1 MTSYRFFLGIDV
13 SKRTLDCCL
22 WDGDSFDGDS
32 FDGDSV
38 TETSMTEALLTVPN
52 SDDGFARLIE
62 WLTSH
67 DATPDS
73 TVCCMEN
80 TGLYDDRLLQAL
92 TVYGYPCAVEK
103 TTVTEQV
110 RPSHHRKDDLFDAKL
125 LAEYAFRFPDK
136 LRLWSASE
144 PIIEEIRLLY
154 RERRRLVTQ
163 RSAAKQLVGE
173 RPYRTAQTDLAEAL
187 WAEQIT
193 FLTQQIERIEAH
205 IETLIQSD
213 EDIHHRYQL
222 LSSMAGFGPVM
233 SMLWLVT
240 FYGEDQLNPRQ
251 IASRYGV
258 APHGATSGTS
268 QQVKPRSTGHGN
280 AEMRKVLT
288 MCARSVATHY
298 KKFKAYK
305 DRKLREGKPSKLVTN
320 NIINKLIRIVCTL
333 WNQNVFYEKGHTSR
347 FAKTTV

>member
-1 MTSYRFFLGIDV
+1 MRV
-13 SKRTLDCCL
+13 S
-22 WDGDSFDGDS
+22 F
-32 FDGDSV
+32 
-38 TETSMTEALLTVPN
+38 
-52 SDDGFARLIE
+52 
-62 WLTSH
+62 H
-67 DATPDS
+67 
-73 TVCCMEN
+73 
-80 TGLYDDRLLQAL
+80 DDRLLQAL

-103 TTVTEQV
+103 TTVLKQV
-110 RPSHHRKDDLFDAKL
+110 RPSHHRKDDTFDAKL
-125 LAEYAFRFPDK
+125 LAEYAWRFPDK

-144 PIIEEIRLLY
+144 PIIEEVRLLY

-173 RPYRTAQTDLAEAL
+173 RAYRTAQVENYSNTDLAEAL
-187 WAEQIT
+187 WEEQIA
-193 FLTQQIERIEAH
+193 FLTQQIERIEAR

-213 EDIHHRYQL
+213 EDIHHRYKL

-258 APHGATSGTS
+258 APHGETSGTS
-268 QQVKPRSTGHGN
+268 QQVKPHSTGHGN

-305 DRKLREGKPSKLVTN
+305 NRKLREGKPSKLVTN
-320 NIINKLIRIVCTL
+320 NIVNKLIRIVCTL

-347 FAKTTV
+347 FAKNAA